1 MLKLQ
6 WGGKMRVDFNAGEQ
20 LFSIEQELRRL
31 PELAE
36 QEEKKVMKRIQ
47 KIITEKLKANLPKS
61 AGQNTNYDGS
71 KPYVHMQDDIKAT
84 VKSKD
89 GVAYVLIRG
98 GKLTGF
104 KWHLVNDGTRDR
116 NGGVKTP
123 ATHFIDMALKQSEP
137 EIDALIDELIGGIVD
152 EG

>member
-1 MLKLQ
+1 MKVEFDASQ
-6 WGGKMRVDFNAGEQ
+6 Q

-31 PELAE
+31 PELVE
-36 QEEKKVMKRIQ
+36 KEEKKVMRNIG
-47 KIITEKLKANLPKS
+47 KIITEKLKANLKKS

-71 KPYVHMQDDIKAT
+71 KPYVHMEDDIKAT

-98 GKLTGF
+98 GKLTAY
-104 KWHLVNDGTRDR
+104 KWHMVNDGTRDR
-116 NGGVKTP
+116 NGRVKTS
-123 ATHFIDMALKQSEP
+123 ATHFIDKALKQSEP
-137 EIDALIDELIGGIVD
+137 EIDALIDELIGGIAD

>member
-1 MLKLQ
+1 MK
-6 WGGKMRVDFNAGEQ
+6 VDFDASEQ
-20 LFSIEQELRRL
+20 LLSIEQELRRL
-31 PELAE
+31 PEMVE
-36 QEEKKVMKRIQ
+36 QEEKKVMKRLQ

-61 AGQNTNYDGS
+61 DGQNSNYDGS
-71 KPYVHMQDDIKAT
+71 KPYVHMKDDIKAT

-116 NGGVKTP
+116 NGRVKTS
-123 ATHFIDMALKQSEP
+123 ATHFIDKARKQSEP
-137 EIDALIDELIGGIVD
+137 EIDELIDELIGGIAD
-152 EG
+152 GG